1 MAVIDLAASRIQLA
15 LQALAKAP
23 TLVATLPVEPTPAM
37 VAAIALM
44 ADIDIPR
51 SREVYAVLLA
61 AAEKE
66 GY

>member
-15 LQALAKAP
+15 LQALANAP
-23 TLVATLPVEPTPAM
+23 ALVATLPVEPTPAM

-44 ADIDIPR
+44 ADIDMSR

-61 AAEKE
+61 AAEKD

>member
-15 LQALAKAP
+15 LRALASAP
-23 TLVATLPVEPTPAM
+23 ARVATLPVEPSPAM
-37 VAAIALM
+37 IAAIALI
-44 ADIDIPR
+44 AEIDLAR

-61 AAEKE
+61 AAEME